1 MATATATPPRRRH
14 AATGAAAGEWAALS
28 ASGEWRAEAIGK
40 HQLVR
45 RTGLSARDLRAL
57 DPALSHPSSV
67 MARDRAVVVNLDRV
81 RAVIT
86 ATEDGEVGK
95 DGGVSPPSGG
105 GGGKALPF
113 EFRALEVCLEYACKS
128 LEHET
133 SMLEK
138 EAYPALDALTSRIS
152 TLNLEHV
159 RQIKCRLVAIAGG
172 VHKVRDE
179 LEHLLD
185 DDADMAAMH
194 LSEKAAFQAASQSS
208 RFDIGTELVEID
220 GEGDEDEAG
229 TEQEEQ
235 GSMTFMPKID
245 ELESLLEVYFVQIDG
260 TLNKLSTVS
269 AGVRGRHGG
278 LHQHHAGRQAE
289 PAAADG
295 GGAVHGHAAGHQRRC
310 RHRHLRHEHPHR
322 ALQDHRPQRLLGGRR
337 RHARRRSHAVPR
349 CHALLLE
356 ERDTAVS
363 FFSVSCPACCV
374 LAPGFA
380 ACEVLNLCR

>member
-1 MATATATPPRRRH
+1 
-14 AATGAAAGEWAALS
+14 
-28 ASGEWRAEAIGK
+28 
-40 HQLVR
+40 
-45 RTGLSARDLRAL
+45 
-57 DPALSHPSSV
+57 
-67 MARDRAVVVNLDRV
+67 
-81 RAVIT
+81 
-86 ATEDGEVGK
+86 
-95 DGGVSPPSGG
+95 
-105 GGGKALPF
+105 
-113 EFRALEVCLEYACKS
+113 
-128 LEHET
+128 
-133 SMLEK
+133 
-138 EAYPALDALTSRIS
+138 
-152 TLNLEHV
+152 
-159 RQIKCRLVAIAGG
+159 
-172 VHKVRDE
+172 
-179 LEHLLD
+179 
-185 DDADMAAMH
+185 
-194 LSEKAAFQAASQSS
+194 
-208 RFDIGTELVEID
+208 
-220 GEGDEDEAG
+220 
-229 TEQEEQ
+229 
-235 GSMTFMPKID
+235 MTFMPKID

-260 TLNKLSTVS
+260 TLNKLSTVCTFS
-269 AGVRGRHGG
+269 CPSSQMNLNPCRALKKRLISWFIHGLVWIEILEAAGVRGRHGG